1 MEMRGN
7 QDASITLDG
16 VVDELNKLDTEHYH
30 FKFSRRDKEHLR
42 NRRLVS
48 FSQRQQHKRDAQ
60 HAANRGL
67 ELAATTSIKGRNKGC
82 SSQSG
87 KNWVEVQHYWS
98 WRMFGSLTTVR
109 VARRADQILEP

>member
-87 KNWVEVQHYWS
+87 WQEGQIRSSSPSYTS
-98 WRMFGSLTTVR
+98 RT
-109 VARRADQILEP
+109 RA